1 MLLTRRNLEQLL
13 IIGIAGFIGANVR
26 YWVSG
31 WAAEHLGQA
40 FPWGTL
46 IINFTGSALLA
57 TFIGWS
63 GNRIGL
69 DPRVRLFIAIG
80 FFGAYTTFSTY
91 ANESVALL
99 RAGDWIGTLGNIL
112 GTNLLCNLGALLG
125 LAVGSRF

>member
-1 MLLTRRNLEQLL
+1 VEQLV

-26 YWVSG
+26 YWVSS
-31 WAAEHLGQA
+31 WAAEHLGQT

-46 IINFTGSALLA
+46 IINLTGSALLGM
-57 TFIGWS
+57 FIGWS
-63 GNRIGL
+63 GNRITL
-69 DPRVRLFIAIG
+69 DPRVRLFIAVG

-112 GTNLLCNLGALLG
+112 GTNVLCIVGAVLG
-125 LAVGSRF
+125 LAIGSQF